1 MPALVAVSALTLTAC
16 GGGGSSS
23 GGDAGKKVTAEV
35 QNFGLGTAADSTGP
49 AKGVPGAKK
58 GGTAYDI
65 EPSGFDYLDP
75 SQQYVNTYQTVGT
88 LYSRQLTGY
97 KVDPTTNKTILV
109 GDMATDTGTQ
119 SDGGKTWTWTLK
131 KGLKFEDGT
140 PITSKDVKYAVERLY
155 EPYQTQGPTYIQ
167 TWLSGTDYRKAY
179 AGPDS
184 GELPDSV
191 IATPDAQTIV
201 FHFQAPHADAPYAVS
216 MPNITAIERS
226 KDDKDK
232 YNNHPVSI
240 GPYKIKSYE
249 PDKSLVLERNPEWD
263 PSTDPIRSANVDEWS
278 FELGIDPA
286 LLTQRLMAGSGNDK
300 DALTMA
306 QNADTADIK
315 TIQSDPQY
323 ASRTINQYQPYVDTF
338 DINTT
343 RVTDVNVRKALATAF
358 PTATVLKLLGGS
370 AVGDQ
375 AGNLVSPT
383 VAGWQNTDPLGL
395 KATPNGDIAK
405 AKQMLTT
412 AGKLNYKIVLAYSN
426 SPRWQTVTAAI
437 QDQLNQAG
445 FQVERKE
452 LDPTSYYT
460 QIGKPDNG
468 FDLYRTGWGADWP
481 DASTVIPPTLDGR
494 TIGDGSPNYTHY
506 NSAATNAE
514 IDRINKITDI
524 KEQSAEW
531 MKLADNILATDVP
544 KIPTSYD
551 KFFQVY
557 GAGLGGVAYNPV
569 LGSIDLSNVYIK

>member
-16 GGGGSSS
+16 GGGSATS
-23 GGDAGKKVTAEV
+23 GGSGKTATAEV

-49 AKGVPGAKK
+49 AKGVTGAKK

-119 SDGGKTWTWTLK
+119 ADGGKTWTYTLK

-155 EPYQTQGPTYIQ
+155 TTYQTQGPTYIQ
-167 TWLSGTDYRKAY
+167 TWLSGQNYRKVY
-179 AGPDS
+179 AGPAA

-191 IATPDAQTIV
+191 IGTPDAQTIV
-201 FHFQAPHADAPYAVS
+201 FHFQSPHADTPYAVS

-226 KDDKDK
+226 KDDAEK

-249 PDKSLVLERNPEWD
+249 PDKSLVLERNPMWD
-263 PSTDPIRSANVDEWS
+263 PSTDPIRSANVDTWS
-278 FELGIDPA
+278 FELGIDA
-286 LLTQRLMAGSGNDK
+286 SLLTQRLMAGSGNDK
-300 DALTMA
+300 DALTLA
-306 QNADTADIK
+306 QPADTADIK

-323 ASRTINQYQPYVDTF
+323 ASRTISQYQPYVDTF
-338 DINTT
+338 DINNT
-343 RVTDVNVRKALATAF
+343 RVTDVNVRKALAMAF
-358 PTATVLKLLGGS
+358 PSATVNKLLGGS
-370 AVGDQ
+370 AVGDP
-375 AGNLVSPT
+375 AGNLISPT

-405 AKQMLTT
+405 AKAMLTA
-412 AGKLNYKIVLAYSN
+412 AGKLNYKIVLAYAN
-426 SPRWQTVTAAI
+426 TPHWQTVTAAI

-468 FDLYRTGWGADWP
+468 FDLYRSGWGADWP
-481 DASTVIPPTLDGR
+481 VASTVIPPTLDGR
-494 TIGDGSPNYTHY
+494 TISDGATNYSHY
-506 NSAATNAE
+506 NSAASNAE
-514 IDRINKITDI
+514 MDRINGITDV
-524 KEQSAEW
+524 KQASAAW
-531 MKLADNILATDVP
+531 MALADKILANDVP
-544 KIPTSYD
+544 MIPYAYD

-557 GAGLGGVAYNPV
+557 GAGLGGVGYNAV
-569 LGSIDLSNVYIK
+569 LGSVDLSNVYIK